1 MKRLCIYL
9 TYDKDLIVDAYIGY
23 MLKELRSCADYLAVV
38 CNEEKI
44 CQGIENIEN
53 YADQIF
59 YRENKG
65 FDAGGMKDALCHL
78 LGWQKILEYEELI
91 LVNDSIFGP
100 FRPMAEIFAEMG
112 SKPVDFWGLAKA
124 EYGACKENFGKDV
137 PEHIQSYFIVVRSKM
152 LHSQAF

>member
-23 MLKELRSCADYLAVV
+23 MLKGLRSCADYLAVV

-65 FDAGGMKDALCHL
+65 FDAGGMKDVLCHL
-78 LGWQKILEYEELI
+78 LGWQKVLE
-91 LVNDSIFGP
+91 
-100 FRPMAEIFAEMG
+100 
-112 SKPVDFWGLAKA
+112 
-124 EYGACKENFGKDV
+124 
-137 PEHIQSYFIVVRSKM
+137 
-152 LHSQAF
+152 